1 MAIDRLQAG
10 DICTRE
16 VVFVYRSLP
25 IDDAARLMR
34 EKHVGTVVVVDEM
47 ALGRVVA
54 GMLTDRD
61 IVTAIIA
68 KGLDPTT
75 LRVEDAMST
84 DLVLARESD
93 SLMDLL
99 GQMRRKGVRR
109 LPVADARG
117 VLVGLVSLD
126 DVLEV
131 VARQLESLVGAMRS
145 GRRHETDRRP

>member
-1 MAIDRLQAG
+1 MGIDKLQAG
-10 DICTRE
+10 DICTRD

-34 EKHVGTVVVVDEM
+34 ERHGGTVVGVDEM

-61 IVTAIIA
+61 IVTAVVA
-68 KGLDPTT
+68 KGLDPAT

-84 DLVLARESD
+84 DLVLARDND
-93 SLMDLL
+93 SVMELL
-99 GQMRRKGVRR
+99 GRMRRKGVRR

-126 DVLEV
+126 DVLE
-131 VARQLESLVGAMRS
+131 AIAQQLDGLVGAMRS
-145 GRRHETDRRP
+145 GHRHEADRRP